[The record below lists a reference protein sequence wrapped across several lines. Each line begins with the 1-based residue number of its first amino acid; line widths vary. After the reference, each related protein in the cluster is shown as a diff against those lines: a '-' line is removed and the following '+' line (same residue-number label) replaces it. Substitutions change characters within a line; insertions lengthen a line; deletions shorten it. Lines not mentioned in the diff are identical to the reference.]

1 MSEKTYAYFR
11 KDAFVPEG
19 YSVFCHVDPDC
30 VEKTKRIVFDDRPAS
45 EVPTDAVRIDE
56 DYATPDA
63 ERRIYGWLTEDGTM
77 HVWTDADAIRLTDEE
92 AGCLYSNMY
101 KAEEISLSRIDT
113 SELTTM
119 NSMFYDCAKLK
130 SLDLSLLDTS
140 KVTDMSEMFSCCSG
154 LTSLDVS
161 SFDTSKV
168 TDMSWMFVRSASLT
182 SLDVSSFD
190 TSQVTDMSYMFY
202 DCSGLTS
209 LNVSSFDTSQVTNMR
224 RMFSGCSGLAFLDL
238 SSFEVSDETAMNET
252 FSWCSGLKVA
262 VGDRWKRSND
272 VPGVSIVRKGLAKR
286 RKAAR
291 DERER

>member
-1 MSEKTYAYFR
+1 MSGKTFAYFR
-11 KDAFVPEG
+11 KDTFVSEG

-30 VEKTKRIVFDDRPAS
+30 GEKTKRILFDDCQAS
-45 EVPTDAVRIDE
+45 EVPTDAKRLDA
-56 DYATPDA
+56 DYANPDA
-63 ERRIYGWLTEDGTM
+63 ERRICAWLTNDGVM
-77 HVWTDADAIRLTDEE
+77 HVWTDADRMRITDECRMMF
-92 AGCLYSNMY
+92 AGMDNV
-101 KAEEISLSRIDT
+101 SRIDT
-113 SELTTM
+113 SRFDTSKMTDMSYMFSGCKELTSLDLSSFDTSQVTDM
-119 NSMFYDCAKLK
+119 NQMFDNCPGLK
-130 SLDLSLLDTS
+130 SLDL
-140 KVTDMSEMFSCCSG
+140 
-154 LTSLDVS
+154 S

-209 LNVSSFDTSQVTNMR
+209 LNVSSFDTSKVTNMR
-224 RMFSGCSGLAFLDL
+224 RMFSGCSGLASLDL